1 MTDPWCLRPPYA
13 AQPTNKVA
21 ELAARQRGI
30 VTTAEMHA
38 CGMTRHKIQTWIRK
52 GHLHEKH
59 RGVYALGHRTLT
71 TEARFLAAT
80 KACGADAALSHYAA
94 AALWDLVEWDG
105 RRIEVTTTTKR
116 THPGL
121 TIHRTTKPDRLF
133 PKGIPVTSPA
143 RTLADLSSM
152 LPFNQLRRAARNAFN
167 QRLVTTGDL
176 AKAPSPKLRA
186 IAADLKPT
194 KNELEDTVL

>member
-1 MTDPWCLRPPYA
+1 MTSPWRVSRPQVDKPD
-13 AQPTNKVA
+13 NKIA

-30 VTTAEMHA
+30 VTTKEMLA
-38 CGMTRHKIQTWIRK
+38 AGLSRDEITTRIRS

-59 RGVYALGHRTLT
+59 RGGYALGHRTLT

-105 RRIEVTTTTKR
+105 RRIDVTTTTNR
-116 THPGL
+116 RHPGL
-121 TIHRTTKPDRLF
+121 KIHRTTKPDRVLH
-133 PKGIPVTSPA
+133 KGIPVTTPA
-143 RTLADLSSM
+143 RTLIDLSSM

-167 QRLVTTGDL
+167 QRLITTQDL
-176 AKAPSPKLRA
+176 AQARSKQLRA

-194 KNELEDTVL
+194 KN